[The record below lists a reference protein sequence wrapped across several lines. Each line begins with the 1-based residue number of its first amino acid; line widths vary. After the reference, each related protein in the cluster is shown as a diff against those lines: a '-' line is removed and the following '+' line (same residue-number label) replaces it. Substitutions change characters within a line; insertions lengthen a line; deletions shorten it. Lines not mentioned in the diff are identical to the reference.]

1 QNSRS
6 NLIFRHHKP
15 VMHPFPLASWRHD
28 SGCVAG
34 VLSDNDY
41 RQKLAAAGFESI
53 DIEATRV
60 YNIGDA
66 GEFLGAAGSD
76 ANAVGLDVQDKFI
89 SAFVRARK
97 PAKADAC

>member
-1 QNSRS
+1 MAPR
-6 NLIFRHHKP
+6 FR
-15 VMHPFPLASWRHD
+15 LRSWRPV
-28 SGCVAG
+28 GQRLPA
-34 VLSDNDY
+34 
-41 RQKLAAAGFESI
+41 KLAAAGFESI